1 MFKLSV
7 NSLNKLKDVEPKLI
21 AVAVRALQLSPVD
34 FGVTCGLR
42 TLEEQQKLY
51 NEGKSKTLNSK
62 HLPGKR
68 GLAEA
73 IDVAAYVD
81 GKITWYYPEYEK
93 IAVAFKQAAKELN
106 VPIKWG
112 GDFKSFKDGVHYQL
126 DGE

>member
-21 AVAVRALQLSPVD
+21 AVAVRALQLTPVD

-42 TLEEQQKLY
+42 TVEEQQVLY
-51 NEGKSKTLNSK
+51 NAGKSKTLNSK
-62 HLPGKR
+62 HLPNKR

-73 IDVAAYVD
+73 IDVAAYID
-81 GKITWYYPEYEK
+81 GKLTWHYPEYEK

-112 GDFKSFKDGVHYQL
+112 GDFKSFKDGVHFQL
-126 DGE
+126 ES